1 MKYPKLATLILCT
14 YKLPCTSLVWAS
26 WMSLMALDFDNSVI
40 QGLDLLKDDADGF
53 ELLEEEYWWCKGLF
67 TDKFNA
73 AVGVVSG
80 SYTVVGGIF
89 WSHSSTKLFDLQYVG
104 ELFTLG
110 FTETTT
116 VEWLELKVEEFSL
129 GDNTTGLDLADLTS
143 TVRSLFCKMV
153 ATMAFFSLSS
163 WSSLLLLLIV
173 IPEMIFREIKEIV
186 NTNLDKFYY
195 QWNFSVKLLHSILEK
210 IPSNQFP

>member
-1 MKYPKLATLILCT
+1 
-14 YKLPCTSLVWAS
+14 
-26 WMSLMALDFDNSVI
+26 MALDFDNSVI

-195 QWNFSVKLLHSILEK
+195 QCNFSVKLLHSILEK